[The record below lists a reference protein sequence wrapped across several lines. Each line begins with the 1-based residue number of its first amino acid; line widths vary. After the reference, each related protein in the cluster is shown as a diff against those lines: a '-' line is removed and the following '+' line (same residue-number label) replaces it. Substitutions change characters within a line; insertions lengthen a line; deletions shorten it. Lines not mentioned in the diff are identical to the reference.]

1 VSGAGPE
8 RRGRRAPLAG
18 TALVLVVVA
27 ALGGLWV
34 RHLSPAALA
43 RSAFPVAAGTLRV
56 DGIRASVRIDRDAHG
71 FPHVE
76 GQNEADAFFGL
87 GFVHAQDRLAQM
99 LWLVRAARGRT
110 AEVVGPSGIAA
121 DRLAR
126 LLDLGR
132 IADERFEGLDAATR
146 GVLEAYAAGI
156 NARIER
162 IRAGRVASPLA
173 VARLGLPLEAWQPA
187 DSIAVAK
194 LYAWGAAGSL
204 DVSLV
209 LSDLIE
215 RLGVFE
221 SRLFFPRRGGIDLPE
236 PARPPVMARAVRG
249 ASRPGLPATRVDSRG
264 QHPVARWTRDPLRRA
279 VGLEGRSIGSSAWV
293 LGGAH
298 SASGRPLLA
307 ADAHLEPTAPPL
319 LHIAHIRGG
328 DWDLAGAM
336 LPGVPVVWTGHN
348 RHVAWAST
356 QARAVTTDLYVETLN
371 PRDRTL
377 YHDGRGWRPLGWRV
391 ETISVKGGQDEVL
404 TIRST
409 ARGPLLQSIRIERD
423 EPLSLTWIGTRVRDA
438 NSIRSLLAVGRAVD
452 TESLRAAL
460 ASHDE
465 PALAVVYA
473 DSAGSAGVQVAGWI
487 PQRALPAGLVPLPG
501 RALWYDWQGRIPFE
515 DLPRKRLEGGEG
527 WVVAADNPLPHSEE
541 AAPIEWLW
549 RTGERAQR
557 IDQLLRTAVAGGTV
571 DLQRMTDLW
580 RDVEAS
586 RAQALISGALQ
597 LAGDAAELGS
607 ETRELVAL
615 LHAWDGRATA
625 TSVGAAA
632 YHVFLEGLTEE
643 LLAEPLGAELLQRY
657 RALPQA
663 DVGQV
668 VYGIVRGA
676 GEGIGGD
683 GWTGSDRVRA
693 AIHKSLREAWLDLS
707 FRLGA
712 NRRKWHWGRLHPLRF
727 RAYGPR
733 ELADRGLEGLGPI
746 AYGGTTGTVNAAEYE
761 AAAPF
766 EVRVAS
772 TLRFAIDTEEIDE
785 ALVAIAPGQSE
796 HPRHPHYQSGLRRW
810 LEGGASPLVSS
821 RLLVDDGSVK
831 RLVLEPGS

>member
-1 VSGAGPE
+1 V
-8 RRGRRAPLAG
+8 RLAG

-34 RHLSPAALA
+34 RDLRRAALA

-56 DGIRASVRIDRDAHG
+56 DGIRAAVRIDRDTYG

-76 GQNEADAFFGL
+76 AQNEADAFFGL

-99 LWLVRAARGRT
+99 LWLVRVARGRT
-110 AEVVGPSGIAA
+110 ADVVGPSGIAA

-132 IADERFEGLDAATR
+132 IADERFDGLDAATR
-146 GVLEAYAAGI
+146 GVLEAYAAGV

-173 VARLGLPLEAWQPA
+173 VARLGLPLEAWHPA

-215 RLGVFE
+215 RLGGFE
-221 SRLFFPRRGGIDLPE
+221 SRLFFPRRGGVDLPV
-236 PARPPVMARAVRG
+236 PGRPPVMARAATG
-249 ASRPGLPATRVDSRG
+249 ASRPGSLATRVASRG

-279 VGLEGRSIGSSAWV
+279 VGLEGRAIGSSAWV

-298 SASGRPLLA
+298 SASGRPLLV
-307 ADAHLEPTAPPL
+307 ADAQLEPTAPPL

-348 RHVAWAST
+348 RRVAWAST

-371 PRDRTL
+371 PRDPTL
-377 YHDGRGWRPLGWRV
+377 YHDGRRWRSLESRV
-391 ETISVKGGQDEVL
+391 ETISVRGGQDEVL

-409 ARGPLLQSIRIERD
+409 TRGPLLQSIRIERD

-527 WVVAADNPLPHSEE
+527 WAVAADNPQPHSEG

-549 RTGERAQR
+549 RTGERARR
-557 IDQLLRTAVAGGTV
+557 IDQLLRSAVAGGTV
-571 DLQRMTDLW
+571 DVRRMTDLQ
-580 RDVEAS
+580 RDVGTS
-586 RAQALISGALQ
+586 RAQALVSGALQ

-607 ETRELVAL
+607 ETRELAAL
-615 LHAWDGRATA
+615 LRAWDGRATA

-632 YHVFLEGLTEE
+632 YHVFLERLTEE
-643 LLAEPLGAELLQRY
+643 LFAGPLGAELLQRY

-663 DVGQV
+663 DIDQL
-668 VYGIVRGA
+668 VYAIVRGA

-693 AIHKSLREAWLDLS
+693 AIHKSLREAWLRLS

-712 NRRKWHWGRLHPLRF
+712 NRRKWQWGRLHPLRF

-733 ELADRGLEGLGPI
+733 ELDDRAPEGLGPI
-746 AYGGTTGTVNAAEYE
+746 AYGGATGTVNAAEYD
-761 AAAPF
+761 AADPF

-772 TLRFAIDTEEIDE
+772 TLRFAIDTEDLDA

-796 HPRHPHYQSGLRRW
+796 HPRHPHFQSGLRRW
-810 LEGGASPLVSS
+810 LEGRASLLVTS
-821 RLLVDDGSVK
+821 RLLVDDGRVT

>member
-1 VSGAGPE
+1 MSGTGPE
-8 RRGRRAPLAG
+8 SRRRRLPLAEAAL
-18 TALVLVVVA
+18 ALVIVA
-27 ALGGLWV
+27 ALGGLWA
-34 RHLSPAALA
+34 RDLSRSALA
-43 RSAFPVAAGTLRV
+43 RSAFPVASGTLRV
-56 DGIRASVRIDRDAHG
+56 DGIRAAIRIDRDAHG

-99 LWLVRAARGRT
+99 LWLARAARGRT
-110 AEVVGPSGIAA
+110 AEVVGPSGVAA

-132 IADERFEGLDAATR
+132 IADERFDGLDAATR
-146 GVLEAYAAGI
+146 GVLEAYAAGV

-162 IRAGRVASPLA
+162 IRSGRVAPPLA
-173 VARLGLPLEAWQPA
+173 IVRLGLPLEKWQPA

-215 RLGVFE
+215 RLGGFE
-221 SRLFFPRRGGIDLPE
+221 SRLFFPRRGGVGLPE
-236 PARPPVMARAVRG
+236 PGRPPVMAQAVPR
-249 ASRPGLPATRVDSRG
+249 ASRHGSRATGVESPG

-298 SASGRPLLA
+298 SASGRPLLV

-348 RHVAWAST
+348 RRVAWAST
-356 QARAVTTDLYVETLN
+356 QAGAATTDLYVETLN

-377 YHDGRGWRPLGWRV
+377 YHDGKGWRSLEQRV
-391 ETISVKGGQDEVL
+391 ETIRVKGGQDEVL
-404 TIRST
+404 TIQST
-409 ARGPLLQSIRIERD
+409 VRGPLLQSIRIERG

-438 NSIRSLLAVGRAVD
+438 SSIHSLLAVGRAVD
-452 TESLRAAL
+452 AESLRAAL

-473 DSAGSAGVQVAGWI
+473 DRAGSAGVQVAGWI

-515 DLPRKRLEGGEG
+515 DLPGERLEGGKG
-527 WVVAADNPLPHSEE
+527 WVVAADNPLPHSKGDP
-541 AAPIEWLW
+541 PIEWLW
-549 RTGERAQR
+549 RNGARAQR
-557 IDQLLRTAVAGGTV
+557 IDQLLRAAVAGGSV
-571 DLQRMTDLW
+571 DLRRMTDLQ
-580 RDVEAS
+580 RDVEAN
-586 RAQALISGALQ
+586 RARALISGALQ
-597 LAGDAAELGS
+597 LAGDVAELGS
-607 ETRELVAL
+607 EARELAAL
-615 LHAWDGRATA
+615 LRAWDGRATA

-632 YHVFLEGLTEE
+632 YHVFLETLTEE
-643 LLAEPLGAELLQRY
+643 LFADPLGGELLQRY

-663 DVGQV
+663 DVDQV

-676 GEGIGGD
+676 GEGIDGD
-683 GWTGSDRVRA
+683 GWTGRDRVHA
-693 AIHKSLREAWLDLS
+693 AIHKSLREAWLRLS

-733 ELADRGLEGLGPI
+733 DLGDRELEGLDSI
-746 AYGGTTGTVNAAEYE
+746 AYGGTTGTVNAAEYD
-761 AAAPF
+761 ASVPF

-772 TLRFAIDTEEIDE
+772 TLRFAIDTAKLDE
-785 ALVAIAPGQSE
+785 VLVAIAPGQSE
-796 HPRHPHYQSGLRRW
+796 HPRHPHFQSGLQGW
-810 LEGGASPLVSS
+810 LEGTASPLVSS
-821 RLLVDDGSVK
+821 RVLVDDGRVA